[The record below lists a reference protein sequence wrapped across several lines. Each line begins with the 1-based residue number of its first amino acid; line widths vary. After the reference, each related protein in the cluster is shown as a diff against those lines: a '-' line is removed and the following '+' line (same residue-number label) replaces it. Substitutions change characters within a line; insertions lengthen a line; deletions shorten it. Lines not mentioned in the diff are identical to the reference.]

1 MSGVNERVG
10 TLPYLKSER
19 GQRNANVRPGPEP
32 RGFLKFII
40 KSHKTKML
48 PAQSAHRNKTKRS
61 RRKAQGNKST
71 EYHISDLTLRT
82 PYSARDNIVSRSLSP
97 TCPLDC
103 LYGRRASCRCKNI
116 VPEKNDELNGVGNSA
131 VCAAKHPTRLCRGGE
146 SLRTKP

>member
-1 MSGVNERVG
+1 MSYEQGERARWKIG
-10 TLPYLKSER
+10 PYLKSGR

-61 RRKAQGNKST
+61 RRKAHGNKST

-82 PYSARDNIVSRSLSP
+82 PYIARDNMCRGVYPRHLVLCSYSGSNYCGCLRQNPQGPSPHKGFRQYFDTLARSL
-97 TCPLDC
+97 
-103 LYGRRASCRCKNI
+103 A
-116 VPEKNDELNGVGNSA
+116 
-131 VCAAKHPTRLCRGGE
+131 H
-146 SLRTKP
+146 SLLSLIHI